1 MKILTLPLLSLLT
14 VAAAWCADFAEPE
27 QVPLTKAARYQESL
41 LKAKSV
47 VVRKSASYFANDG
60 VLEIKGFKFYA
71 KEFPVGPHDEIRAML
86 ASSDLL
92 GLFVKTR
99 CEFNAN
105 YAVTWLNGQERMD
118 ALVCFG
124 CAGIIFYGKGE
135 ELRYR
140 FSSRSSADA
149 LRAHLVK
156 LAGEPAAS
164 AE

>member
-1 MKILTLPLLSLLT
+1 MLLSLLT
-14 VAAAWCADFAEPE
+14 VAAAWSADSTEPG
-27 QVPLTKAARYQESL
+27 QAPLAKAARYQESL

-47 VVRKSASYFANDG
+47 VVRKSAPYLENSG
-60 VLEIKGFKFYA
+60 VVQIAEFKFDA
-71 KEFPVGPHDEIRAML
+71 KEFPVGSRSEIRAML
-86 ASSDLL
+86 ASPDLL
-92 GLFVKTR
+92 GVYVQTR

-105 YAVTWLNGQERMD
+105 YAVTWMNGDERMD

-124 CAGIIFYGKGE
+124 CAEIIFYGKGE

-140 FSSRSSADA
+140 FSSRSAADA

-156 LAGEPAAS
+156 LAGEPAQF